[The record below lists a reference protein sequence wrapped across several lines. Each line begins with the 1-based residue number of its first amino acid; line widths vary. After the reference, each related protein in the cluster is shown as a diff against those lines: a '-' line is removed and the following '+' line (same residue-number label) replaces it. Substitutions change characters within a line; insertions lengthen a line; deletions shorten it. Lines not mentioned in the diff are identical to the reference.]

1 MIREVF
7 VGRVDMEKMA
17 RRISLQT
24 RENLMSWAVEMLP
37 DPFSCPEDVGS
48 SFRAPIRRLE
58 WASRP
63 LWAVFSLVKGGM
75 SPSDPRIAPYFEFMA
90 QGLTPGTPNA
100 FEDPTLETRQIVFEQ
115 VVYGYGL
122 LCLGDELLGCFSK
135 QQQERLASW
144 LNAANSTELPWGS
157 WFLARVLINCG
168 LRECGLPHDA
178 DRLAADVA
186 AVENMYVGNGWYED
200 GTPFQLDTYVG
211 SAFHLISLL
220 LERYASSN
228 PLEECVDRARAFAE
242 DYRYWF
248 DGVGRALPFGR
259 SLTYRFSQGAFWS
272 AAALMGDR
280 VVPAEEIKDILLR
293 HLSWWRGHMDSDCL
307 STIGYRYPGAP
318 VREDYSSPGASF
330 WAFRSFIVLALP
342 EDDSFW
348 LVEPRARKRSA
359 SRLEREPAVLI
370 ESGEHHTYMLSAMQ
384 YCTSGT
390 IGRYSKYGKLCY
402 STAFG
407 WNASVDG
414 TGIGNFAVDSALAI
428 SISGTDQ
435 FASRGR
441 IEGYEVHDGYVY
453 SLWGL
458 GSVARVET
466 WLVPVDEF
474 RHIRIHHVE
483 SQLPLDTYEG
493 GFPVFGW
500 SGKFDQAERDGGAI
514 TLERDRDAVPGAADA
529 CGQVS
534 GIRDIVVCGDEV
546 EAKLREVGLGNL
558 VDDFAGEWDAR
569 KAVAVR
575 QNPATNIYS
584 CEQNAVPALKTVG
597 AASTLHLGCM
607 VYGNPGD
614 LR

>member
-1 MIREVF
+1 
-7 VGRVDMEKMA
+7 MESK
-17 RRISLQT
+17 RLSLTT
-24 RENLMSWAVEMLP
+24 RQDLVSWALDLLP
-37 DPFSCPEDVGS
+37 DPYSCPEDVGS
-48 SFRAPIRRLE
+48 SFRAPIRHLE

-75 SPSDPRIAPYFEFMA
+75 SPSDPHIAPFFEYMA
-90 QGLTPGTPNA
+90 QALTPGATKA

-122 LCLGDELLGCFSK
+122 LCLGDDLLSCFTQE
-135 QQQERLASW
+135 QQDRLVSW
-144 LNAANSTELPWGS
+144 LNAANAIELPWGS
-157 WFLARVLINCG
+157 WYLARVLINCG
-168 LRECGLPHDA
+168 LRKCGLPYDV

-186 AVENMYVGNGWYED
+186 AVENMYAGNGWYED

-220 LERYASSN
+220 LERYATSN
-228 PLEECVDRARAFAE
+228 PLEECVERARIFAE

-248 DGVGRALPFGR
+248 DADGRSLPFGR
-259 SLTYRFSQGAFWS
+259 SLTYRFSQAAFWS

-280 VVPAEEIKDILLR
+280 VAPPTEIKGILLR
-293 HLSWWRGHMDSDCL
+293 HLSWWHDHMDAGCL
-307 STIGYRYPGAP
+307 STIGYQYPGAP

-330 WAFRSFIVLALP
+330 WALRSFIVLALP
-342 EDDSFW
+342 ESDPFW
-348 LVEPRARKRSA
+348 QVEPHACKRDEL
-359 SRLEREPAVLI
+359 RLEREPAVLI
-370 ESGEHHTYMLSAMQ
+370 ESGEHHSYMLSAMQ
-384 YCTSGT
+384 YCASGT
-390 IGRYSKYGKLCY
+390 MGRYSKYGKLCY

-414 TGIGNFAVDSALAI
+414 TGIGNFAVDSALAL
-428 SISGTDQ
+428 SVAGTDQ

-458 GSVARVET
+458 GAVVRVET

-474 RHIRIHHVE
+474 WHIRIHHVE
-483 SQLPLDTYEG
+483 SQVPLETYEG

-500 SGKFDQAERDGGAI
+500 SGKFDRAERERASI
-514 TLERDRDAVPGAADA
+514 VLERDPEAAPGMADA
-529 CGQVS
+529 CGQS
-534 GIRDIVVCGDEV
+534 AGIRDISVCREEI
-546 EAKLREVGLGNL
+546 EAKLREVGLADL
-558 VDDFAGEWDAR
+558 VDDFDREWDTR
-569 KAVAVR
+569 KAVTVR
-575 QNPATNIYS
+575 QNPETNIYS
-584 CEQNAVPALKTVG
+584 CEQNAVPALKTLA
-597 AASTLHLGCM
+597 AASSLHLGCM